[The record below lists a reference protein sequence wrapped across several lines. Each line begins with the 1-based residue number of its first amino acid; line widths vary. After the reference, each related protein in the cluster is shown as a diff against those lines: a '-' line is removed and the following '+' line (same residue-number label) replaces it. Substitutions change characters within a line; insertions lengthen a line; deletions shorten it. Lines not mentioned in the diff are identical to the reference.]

1 MVQISHKL
9 NAVNMYT
16 QNLCVCERQ
25 LEAYVIYVHT
35 YSVMKA
41 LVLKVASTHVS

>member
-16 QNLCVCERQ
+16 QNLRVCERQ
-25 LEAYVIYVHT
+25 LEAYIIYIRT
-35 YSVMKA
+35 
-41 LVLKVASTHVS
+41 VS